1 MAQTLL
7 TGAILLA
14 GVADLVAIAQGRQR
28 WRYLFKPGT
37 MFLIIAMAALAAPQ
51 VGTYGWLVLLGLV
64 CSVAGDIFLVLPG
77 DRLIP
82 GLASF
87 LVAHL
92 FYIAAFPVGRPFDLP
107 ASLVAGGLI
116 VAVLLLFARLR
127 PGVLRE
133 GGAVMQI
140 PVLLYMG
147 VISVMLLRA
156 YLSGSPLLLAG
167 GLLFYLSDAIL
178 AWNRFAG
185 RLRWGD
191 LAVMTTYFGAQYLF
205 ALSVVQSVH

>member
-1 MAQTLL
+1 MAHALL

-14 GVADLVAIAQGRQR
+14 GGADLVAIALGKRR

-37 MFLIIAMAALAAPQ
+37 MLLIIALAAMAAPGA
-51 VGTYGWLVLLGLV
+51 GRYGWLVLIGLLF
-64 CSVAGDIFLVLPG
+64 SVAGDIFLVLPG

-92 FYIAAFPVGRPFDLP
+92 FYIAAFPIGRPFDLQ
-107 ASLVAGGLI
+107 SGLIAGGLVI
-116 VAVLLLFARLR
+116 ACLLLFWRLR
-127 PGVLRE
+127 AGVLEE
-133 GGAVMQI
+133 GGGLMQL

-147 VISVMLLRA
+147 VISLMLLRA
-156 YLSGSPLLLAG
+156 YLSGNPLLLAG
-167 GLLFYLSDAIL
+167 GLLFYLSDAVL
-178 AWNRFAG
+178 AWDRFAG

-205 ALSVVQSVH
+205 ALSVVQGV